1 MRVPFQVPAKSVQD
15 KDKTMRVVHGF
26 IYFMEQAQDDAA
38 GGMKKAVQ
46 EGAVLKEK
54 SPQAFIYGKDAVSV
68 ADINQLKGH
77 ICSPFHGI
85 FIAACGAE
93 AAFAAERDK
102 FKLPAFWAA
111 VHGAAEC
118 RIAAVDHFFDILHL
132 TAAWMEG
139 IFYFFIMVFENLL

>member
-1 MRVPFQVPAKSVQD
+1 MK
-15 KDKTMRVVHGF
+15 
-26 IYFMEQAQDDAA
+26 QAQDNAA

-46 EGAVLKEK
+46 EGAAVKEK
-54 SPQAFIYGKDAVSV
+54 LPQAFIYGKGTVSV
-68 ADINQLKGH
+68 AGINQLKGH
-77 ICSPFHGI
+77 ICSPFHGV
-85 FIAACGAE
+85 FIATSGAE

-118 RIAAVDHFFDILHL
+118 RVAAVNHLFDIFHL
-132 TAAWMEG
+132 TATWMEG